1 MFLFIIAVN
10 CLFIE
15 IVTVYAFNLYNI
27 AEAQLFARYSL
38 RLTRNFNEIIIQR
51 IMELDKKKI
60 SRKYR
65 LLFNCKLRFNINMKR
80 YSIKWMNIFSKFSK
94 AQ

>member
-15 IVTVYAFNLYNI
+15 IVTVYAFNLYDI

-51 IMELDKKKI
+51 IMELDKKKDI
-60 SRKYR
+60 S
-65 LLFNCKLRFNINMKR
+65 
-80 YSIKWMNIFSKFSK
+80 
-94 AQ
+94 